1 MPVSKTSTVKNSPS
15 PSKSSKPP
23 RNTSPKSRAATKT
36 PRLQS
41 DGSSSTS
48 STCPTPIQS
57 PKESMSKGSPPP
69 SPASEV
75 GLAVVESPL
84 KMQPLLQKNQRKLPA
99 PTNRDRIVW
108 TLHKSG
114 IGDDEVC
121 QRLRMS
127 ADELALSKL
136 RMLSYTQSINNDV
149 LALANNE
156 ALLSV
161 SRSGHV
167 EGALNGALQAE
178 RMLVTSGGVVVDP
191 LTQQPITEPDHST
204 RLEAVRTFSRLVKD
218 NRPSGPMVAIN
229 TAINNS
235 NTQNN
240 LIAGGRS
247 FEARMREAER
257 RHKAEQ
263 AKGDAPVDAEFE
275 EIDEEESSVDA
286 LDDPDAVDEDD
297 EDEEE

>member
-1 MPVSKTSTVKNSPS
+1 
-15 PSKSSKPP
+15 
-23 RNTSPKSRAATKT
+23 
-36 PRLQS
+36 
-41 DGSSSTS
+41 
-48 STCPTPIQS
+48 
-57 PKESMSKGSPPP
+57 
-69 SPASEV
+69 
-75 GLAVVESPL
+75 
-84 KMQPLLQKNQRKLPA
+84 
-99 PTNRDRIVW
+99 
-108 TLHKSG
+108 
-114 IGDDEVC
+114 
-121 QRLRMS
+121 MS

-247 FEARMREAER
+247 FEARRRAAAER
-257 RHKAEQ
+257 RGAV
-263 AKGDAPVDAEFE
+263 AVADAEVVDDD
-275 EIDEEESSVDA
+275 EIIDA
-286 LDDPDAVDEDD
+286 EDVELDDPDIAEDAPDDD
-297 EDEEE
+297 EDE

>member
-178 RMLVTSGGVVVDP
+178 RMLVTRGGGVVAP

-240 LIAGGRS
+240 LIAGRRS
-247 FEARMREAER
+247 FETRRRAAAER
-257 RHKAEQ
+257 RGAVTGTAVAESE
-263 AKGDAPVDAEFE
+263 AEDDEVIDAEF
-275 EIDEEESSVDA
+275 
-286 LDDPDAVDEDD
+286 DDPDFAEDSPNEDD
-297 EDEEE
+297 GE